1 MLTCSD
7 KEAAHELLRKCTEF
21 ILKYV
26 TALKATGV
34 EGVVMAEPAAGLL
47 SDADC
52 QTFSSDYVKRIV
64 DAVQDDGFIVVLHN
78 CGNTGHC
85 TKAMVRTGAKALHIG
100 NKCDMLAALADMP
113 DDVLLMGNLDPVG
126 IFKMSQPETVAQATK
141 ELIEKTMDHRN
152 VVISTGCDTPPHCPM
167 ENINAFFNAAR

>member
-1 MLTCSD
+1 M
-7 KEAAHELLRKCTEF
+7 
-21 ILKYV
+21 
-26 TALKATGV
+26 
-34 EGVVMAEPAAGLL
+34 
-47 SDADC
+47 
-52 QTFSSDYVKRIV
+52 
-64 DAVQDDGFIVVLHN
+64 QDDGFIVVLHN

-100 NKCDMLAALADMP
+100 NKCDMTAALADMP

-141 ELIEKTMDHRN
+141 ELIEKTVDHRN

>member
-1 MLTCSD
+1 M
-7 KEAAHELLRKCTEF
+7 
-21 ILKYV
+21 
-26 TALKATGV
+26 
-34 EGVVMAEPAAGLL
+34 L